1 LSHNRAKPLG
11 NGVVMEKDETL
22 DSRGLM
28 CPMPIVKLAKKMKE
42 MQVGKDPAHRERTGG
57 NEAGRKGLLL
67 LYQEETGLRSEN
79 RLKSIGAKKKV
90 FMLKK

>member
-1 LSHNRAKPLG
+1 
-11 NGVVMEKDETL
+11 M
-22 DSRGLM
+22 
-28 CPMPIVKLAKKMKE
+28 
-42 MQVGKDPAHRERTGG
+42 DPAHRERTGG